1 MVTDMAVFFNTDEF
15 AETISYTPLD
25 GIPVDITGILTLNQP
40 LQEPYIRGANMA
52 KAEIVVKKTEVT
64 NPQYGDLFTLNPD
77 ELTEEIWEYDAS
89 LGVINED
96 DDTLTI
102 ALERQI

>member
-1 MVTDMAVFFNTDEF
+1 MTTDMSVFFNDDEF
-15 AETISYTPLD
+15 AETISYTPSGGLA
-25 GIPVDITGILTLNQP
+25 VDITGIFTRNQP

-52 KAEIVVKKTEVT
+52 KGEVEVQKTEVT
-64 NPQYGDLFTLNPD
+64 TPQYGDTFTFNRNS
-77 ELTEEIWEYDAS
+77 LTEEIWEYDAA